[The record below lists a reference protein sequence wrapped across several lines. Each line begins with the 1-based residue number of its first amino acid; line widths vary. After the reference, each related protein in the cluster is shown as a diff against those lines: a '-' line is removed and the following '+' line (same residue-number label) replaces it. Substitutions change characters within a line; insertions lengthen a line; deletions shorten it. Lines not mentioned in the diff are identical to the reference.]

1 MSLHGVIYAFLAQ
14 PELNELVAQRTAA
27 SLPIGCR
34 YRLIDFAMSSLMNAR
49 AGGAGVIMQRDYQSL
64 LDHLG
69 SGKDWDMS
77 RRRGGLR
84 LLPPFGLAGTSG
96 QYQGCMDALANVY
109 NYIADIPET
118 DIALM
123 RGDLLANLDL
133 SAAMETH
140 RTLGTDVTAICTAA
154 PAEALRHR
162 FELDENGLAE
172 NILRNVRPGTAGIAG
187 IAPLEAYIVK
197 KSTLLEL
204 IQWCAER
211 RKVHFHRDAMTHYL
225 SSGNKVGVFMH
236 EGFALPITN
245 TRDYYAA
252 NMALFDSAVRRDL
265 FPAARPV
272 RSKSHEEVSTYYGED
287 SSVRGSLVA
296 DGCIIEGELR
306 NCVVFSGARVARGAS
321 LEGCILMRG
330 CSIEKNVIMRNCI
343 ADKYVSV
350 SENSTLSGSA
360 ALPIIIPKG
369 SKI

>member
-1 MSLHGVIYAFLAQ
+1 MSVHGIIYAFLAQ

-84 LLPPFGLAGTSG
+84 LLPPFGLAGSAG
-96 QYQGCMDALANVY
+96 QYQGCMDALAGVY

-118 DIALM
+118 NIALL

-133 SAAMETH
+133 NAAMETH
-140 RTLGTDVTAICTAA
+140 RTLGTDITAICTAS
-154 PAEALRHR
+154 PADALRHR
-162 FELDENGLAE
+162 FELDKDGYAE
-172 NILRNVRPGTAGIAG
+172 NILCNVRPGAGG
-187 IAPLEAYIVK
+187 IAPLEAYIIK
-197 KSTLLEL
+197 KSALLEL
-204 IQWCAER
+204 IQWCSER
-211 RKVHFHRDAMTHYL
+211 RKLHFHRDAMTHYL
-225 SSGNKVGVFMH
+225 SEGNKLGVYMH
-236 EGFALPITN
+236 EGYALPITN

-252 NMALFDSAVRRDL
+252 NMALFDPAVRRDL
-265 FPAARPV
+265 FPAERPV
-272 RSKSHEEVSTYYGED
+272 RSKSHEEVSTYYGEN
-287 SSVRGSLVA
+287 SRVRNSLVA
-296 DGCIIEGELR
+296 DGCIIEGELH

-330 CSIEKNVIMRNCI
+330 CRIEKGVIMRNCI
-343 ADKYVSV
+343 ADKHVSV
-350 SENSTLSGSA
+350 SENSTLSGSE

-369 SKI
+369 STI

>member
-1 MSLHGVIYAFLAQ
+1 MSLHGIIYAFLAQ

-34 YRLIDFAMSSLMNAR
+34 YRLIDFSLSSLMNAR

-84 LLPPFGLAGTSG
+84 LLPPFGMAGSAG
-96 QYQGCMDALANVY
+96 QYQGCMDALAAVY
-109 NYIADIPET
+109 NYIAGIPET
-118 DIALM
+118 NIALL

-133 SAAMETH
+133 NAAMETH
-140 RTLGTDVTAICTAA
+140 RTLGTDITAICTAS
-154 PAEALRHR
+154 PADALHHR
-162 FELDENGLAE
+162 FELNAEGLAE
-172 NILRNVRPGTAGIAG
+172 NILCNVRPGTAGIA
-187 IAPLEAYIVK
+187 PLEAYIIK
-197 KSTLLEL
+197 KSVLLEL
-204 IQWCAER
+204 IQWCSER
-211 RKVHFHRDAMTHYL
+211 RKLHFHRDAIVHYL
-225 SSGNKVGVFMH
+225 SGGNKLGVYMH
-236 EGFALPITN
+236 EGYALPITN

-252 NMALFDSAVRRDL
+252 NMALFDADVRRDL
-265 FPAARPV
+265 FPAERPV
-272 RSKSHEEVSTYYGED
+272 RSKSHEEVSTYYGEK
-287 SSVRGSLVA
+287 SSVRSSLVA

-306 NCVVFSGARVARGAS
+306 NCVVFSGARIAKGAS

-330 CSIEKNVIMRNCI
+330 CHVEKGVMMRNCI

-350 SENSTLSGSA
+350 SENSTLSGSE